1 MKKAFCI
8 LAAVFFCLCMTEGE
22 ARAAAETV
30 EVNLPEARQECVF
43 EVRWEETETEAQ
55 VRITGPDGSV
65 YGTEETPDRVTEME
79 GAAYFYIGDAAAGR
93 WQVTVEG
100 DSLGNV
106 EVNAGSLPQSLKI
119 DSFTVT
125 ENGRGI
131 YEASWSV
138 SDCPEDVT
146 VEIFAD
152 TDQQGYDGTR
162 AASGGRGPSGTLSFD
177 MPGVDSGYYYFYIT
191 VAQDSGIF
199 NSAYCDTAFFYDN
212 INGGDKLSNVT
223 ASLLN
228 RDVYMSWTGEEN
240 GFYRVMLFDPDT
252 KLLLASTETEET
264 SCVLSMPEGYD
275 RVLAAAAS
283 WKNEQLGRFDVFEI
297 SADSAVEASVA
308 YPEEQA
314 TNQSVIFAEVSYSG
328 NCTVSATR
336 NGELLMENET
346 AQGRYEIHLLEG
358 DNAVVFLIT
367 DEAGNTASFLKDI
380 YLDSTPPQLSL
391 KRNLDKISTGESYI
405 YVEGYTEAGVT
416 LTCNGEPVELAGSY
430 FSFRQPL
437 SFGTNEIVLTATD
450 VAGNEARYS
459 AEVSRPFWRA
469 GIVKWILLAAAAAA
483 LIALET
489 VILVRGK
496 RRSRR

>member
-125 ENGRGI
+125 ENGRGS

-162 AASGGRGPSGTLSFD
+162 AASGGRGPSGTLSFE

-212 INGGDKLSNVT
+212 IN
-223 ASLLN
+223 
-228 RDVYMSWTGEEN
+228 
-240 GFYRVMLFDPDT
+240 
-252 KLLLASTETEET
+252 
-264 SCVLSMPEGYD
+264 
-275 RVLAAAAS
+275 
-283 WKNEQLGRFDVFEI
+283 
-297 SADSAVEASVA
+297 
-308 YPEEQA
+308 
-314 TNQSVIFAEVSYSG
+314 
-328 NCTVSATR
+328 
-336 NGELLMENET
+336 
-346 AQGRYEIHLLEG
+346 
-358 DNAVVFLIT
+358 
-367 DEAGNTASFLKDI
+367 
-380 YLDSTPPQLSL
+380 
-391 KRNLDKISTGESYI
+391 
-405 YVEGYTEAGVT
+405 
-416 LTCNGEPVELAGSY
+416 
-430 FSFRQPL
+430 
-437 SFGTNEIVLTATD
+437 
-450 VAGNEARYS
+450 
-459 AEVSRPFWRA
+459 
-469 GIVKWILLAAAAAA
+469 
-483 LIALET
+483 
-489 VILVRGK
+489 
-496 RRSRR
+496 RRR